1 MTSFMAEGIAG
12 SLRAYCKDRED
23 ILLAFIFGSAVSGRL
38 TKESDVDVAV
48 LFRNKP
54 DFSEVLRIRDGA
66 SEATGREIDLVLL
79 NNASP
84 VICMQVLRAGKL
96 IKSEGASVYSNFV
109 VKTVKEYAD
118 LKQIRKEAEAHILRG
133 RIYA

>member
-1 MTSFMAEGIAG
+1 MTSFITEGIAG
-12 SLRAYCKDRED
+12 SLSAYCKDRED
-23 ILLAFIFGSAVSGRL
+23 ILLAFIFGSAVSNRF
-38 TKESDVDVAV
+38 TARSDVDIAV
-48 LFRNKP
+48 LFKNNP
-54 DFSEVLRIRDGA
+54 DFSEVIRIRDSA
-66 SEATGREIDLVLL
+66 SEATGREIDMVIL

-84 VICMQVLRAGKL
+84 VICMQVLQTGKL
-96 IKSEGASVYSNFV
+96 IKSEDVSVYNNFV